1 MHDSPKIASIHAELA
16 NWWVRIWVGLGLGFL
31 HAFLKNDFGV
41 RVGGAMARVFHAF
54 LKKEPSW
61 LGLGIGF

>member
-41 RVGGAMARVFHAF
+41 RVGG
-54 LKKEPSW
+54 
-61 LGLGIGF
+61 GYG